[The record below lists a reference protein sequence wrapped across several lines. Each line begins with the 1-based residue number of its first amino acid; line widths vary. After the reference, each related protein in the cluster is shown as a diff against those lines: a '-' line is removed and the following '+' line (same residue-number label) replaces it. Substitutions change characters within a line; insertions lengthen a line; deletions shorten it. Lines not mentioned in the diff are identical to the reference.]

1 MKIDMKLKRMKTI
14 PTVLILLLMSSLC
27 SAQEYAYKKGEKA
40 VGGYD
45 ITSYFDDELLKGRK
59 EFQTSYQGVVYL
71 FDSESNLNRF
81 TENPEKFIPAYGGWC
96 AMALCQGKLV
106 QPNPKLYSIIDDKL
120 HLFEVKV
127 FYNGKAEWFKNPE
140 KNKQIADAKYH
151 DAIIPKK

>member
-1 MKIDMKLKRMKTI
+1 MKSKRLIQKSLPLI
-14 PTVLILLLMSSLC
+14 LVLIMTSSLC
-27 SAQEYAYKKGEKA
+27 IAQEYAYEKGEVA

-45 ITSYFDDELLKGRK
+45 ITSYFEDELIKGKK
-59 EFQTSYQGVVYL
+59 EFQTEYEGVVYL
-71 FDSESNLNRF
+71 FANQSNLSQF
-81 TENPEKFIPAYGGWC
+81 SSEPEKYIPAYGGWC

-140 KNKQIADAKYH
+140 ENGQIANSKYQ
-151 DAIIPKK
+151 DAINIKN